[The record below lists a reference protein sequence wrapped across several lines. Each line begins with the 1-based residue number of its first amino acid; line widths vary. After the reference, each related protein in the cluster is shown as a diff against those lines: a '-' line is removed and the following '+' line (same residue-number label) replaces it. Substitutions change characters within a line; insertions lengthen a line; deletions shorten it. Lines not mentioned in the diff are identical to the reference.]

1 MHISNIAMGGTYM
14 DEIKDSLPGQTPRIR
29 FTRPNST
36 SIPSTSTPPTVVR
49 APSSIARSRMILV
62 LRGWHGYG
70 RLRAD
75 RAINNWLY
83 NHGPTHTG
91 RA

>member
-1 MHISNIAMGGTYM
+1 M
-14 DEIKDSLPGQTPRIR
+14 DEIKDSLPGQTPPEWVKL
-29 FTRPNST
+29 TT
-36 SIPSTSTPPTVVR
+36 EDV
-49 APSSIARSRMILV
+49 ARLSGKREEMILV